1 MLLSLAQGQ
10 QQNFAVFLVSLREGN
25 TAEYKPCD
33 TFTGVSGEEMVQIDC
48 DGEMVGFGLGWVCEA
63 GFLFRSAGPVCLH
76 KR

>member
-33 TFTGVSGEEMVQIDC
+33 TFTGVSGEEEVEIDC
-48 DGEMVGFGLGWVCEA
+48 DGEMVGFGLGWFCEA
-63 GFLFRSAGPVCLH
+63 AFLFRTAGPVCLH